1 MNKFDN
7 VYFSEQDR
15 THHERISTLNTSSPW
30 PDADVSFLY
39 TNMDY
44 PFLHTHQY
52 WEFLFLVQGQLDNQV
67 NGQSFIMKAND
78 GCLVRPQDNHKLI
91 STSSEPVIILNFM
104 AKLEYIDNFFR
115 MFGQDISQHIMDAPS
130 LQIEVDNPLANRI
143 VSETL
148 QLQSS
153 QLLTVEEKVVR
164 CKILFAELFLR
175 LMQQRILSNV
185 QRPDWL
191 SNLLVKLATSPCSN
205 ETIKKQIANYTQ
217 YSYPRLAVLF
227 KEYMGC
233 TIWEYTNTKRM
244 ERATEFL
251 KHTNLKIIEIAN
263 QLGYEEIATFNHS
276 FKRYYGITPT
286 QYRKQY
292 HTLVL
297 KPAKAITE
305 DFETK

>member
-1 MNKFDN
+1 MSKFDN
-7 VYFSEQDR
+7 VYFSELDH
-15 THHERISTLNTSSPW
+15 THLERISTLKTSSPW
-30 PDADVSFLY
+30 PDADVSFHY

-52 WEFLFLVQGQLDNQV
+52 WEFLFLVQGRLDNQV
-67 NGQSFIMKAND
+67 NGQSFFMKAND
-78 GCLVRPQDNHKLI
+78 GCLVRPQDTHKLI

-104 AKLEYIDNFFR
+104 ARTEYIDNLFSA
-115 MFGQDISQHIMDAPS
+115 FGQDISQCIMHAPS
-130 LQIEVDNPLANRI
+130 LQIEVDNSLSNRI

-164 CKILFAELFLR
+164 CKVLFTELFLK

-205 ETIKKQIANYTQ
+205 ETIKKQIADYTQ

-233 TIWEYTNTKRM
+233 TIWEYTNAKRM
-244 ERATEFL
+244 ERAAEFL
-251 KHTNLKIIEIAN
+251 KHTNLKILEIAN
-263 QLGYEEIATFNHS
+263 QLGYEEIATFNHA
-276 FKRYYGITPT
+276 FKRFYGITPT
-286 QYRKQY
+286 EYKKRYYSKIIQAQEEIK
-292 HTLVL
+292 
-297 KPAKAITE
+297 
-305 DFETK
+305 

>member
-7 VYFSEQDR
+7 AYFSIQDR
-15 THHERISTLNTSSPW
+15 VHLERISTLTTSSPW
-30 PDADVSFLY
+30 PNADVSFHY

-52 WEFLFLVQGQLDNQV
+52 WEIVFVVKGSIDNQI
-67 NGQSFIMKAND
+67 NGHSTVLKENHAY
-78 GCLVRPQDNHKLI
+78 LVRPQDNHTLI
-91 STSSEPVIILNFM
+91 SASSDPVIILNLM
-104 AKLEYIDNFFR
+104 AKIEFINNLFSL
-115 MFGQDISQHIMDAPS
+115 FGQDIAERISHASSMK
-130 LQIEVDNPLANRI
+130 IEVDNSLANRI

-153 QLLTVEEKVVR
+153 QLLTMEEKVVR
-164 CKILFAELFLR
+164 CKILFTELFLR
-175 LMQQRILSNV
+175 VMQQKILYNT
-185 QRPDWL
+185 QRPEWL

-244 ERATEFL
+244 ERASEYL
-251 KHTNLKIIEIAN
+251 KNTNLKIVEIAN

-276 FKRYYGITPT
+276 FKRFYGTTPT

-292 HTLVL
+292 Q
-297 KPAKAITE
+297 ITI
-305 DFETK
+305 TNNKNL